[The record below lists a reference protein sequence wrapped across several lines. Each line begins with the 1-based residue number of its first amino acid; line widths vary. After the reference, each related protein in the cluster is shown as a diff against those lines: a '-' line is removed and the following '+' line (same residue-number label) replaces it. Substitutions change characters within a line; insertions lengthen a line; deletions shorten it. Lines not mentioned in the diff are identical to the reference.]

1 MNSPQH
7 AATSDL
13 QPDASEI
20 IAAHLAALT
29 YDHLPH
35 NAVTTAKASILD
47 TLGCAF
53 AGTGTPEYAKVLELV
68 THWGG
73 RPCSTVIGAGGLKV
87 PPDNAVLANAATV
100 HQYDFDDTH
109 DVAICHPSSA
119 SVIPGLAIAE
129 EVGGM
134 SGKEFITLVAGVN
147 DFTSRVGLAIKGR
160 LIDYPWFRAPVVGIF
175 GSAAA
180 SAKAHGASA
189 LQHLET
195 LGLTLP
201 LVSGT
206 LASLHH
212 PGSSVRSMRDG
223 LVYRNGV
230 LAAELAMRGIH
241 GDRGVFD
248 GPYGFYKAFMR
259 GEYQRNELVDDLGT
273 RFEGA
278 RLSLKPWPS
287 ILMLHPTLTVVTD
300 IMRTQNLAFDD
311 IAEVMVGVGEVNLG
325 RCHPV
330 EVGSVPGKRMDLL
343 HNLPF
348 AVGALLKHKTLP
360 LALYSNGRLADEV
373 IVDAMPKVRWQYHA
387 RHDGKTMEPAHV
399 RITTVQGAIHT
410 GECVTALG
418 HPDNPMSN
426 AQRHA
431 KFMDC
436 VQAAAR
442 PLSEPSAQA
451 IIETVERLETLP
463 DVRALIKLLA

>member
-1 MNSPQH
+1 MTNSQNAVPGEV
-7 AATSDL
+7 

-29 YDHLPH
+29 YEKLPQ

-53 AGTGTPEYAKVLELV
+53 AGTGTSEYAKVLELV

-129 EVGGM
+129 EVGGL
-134 SGKEFITLVAGVN
+134 SGKDFITLVTGVN
-147 DFTSRVGLAIKGR
+147 DFTSRIGLAIKGR

-180 SAKAHGASA
+180 SAMARGASA
-189 LQHLET
+189 EQHLET

-230 LAAELAMRGIH
+230 LAAELAMRGVH

-259 GEYQRNELVDDLGT
+259 GEYKRNELVDELGT
-273 RFEGA
+273 RFEGE

-287 ILMLHPTLTVVTD
+287 ILMLHPSLTVVTE
-300 IMRTQNLAFDD
+300 IMRAQSLQFED
-311 IAEVMVGVGEVNLG
+311 IAEVMLGVGEVNLG

-360 LALYSNGRLADEV
+360 LALYSNGKLADEV
-373 IVDAMPKVRWQYHA
+373 IIKAMPKVRWKYDA
-387 RHDGKTMEPAHV
+387 RHNGRTMEPAHV
-399 RITTVQGAIHT
+399 QITTVKGSIYS
-410 GECVTALG
+410 GECVKALG
-418 HPDNPMSN
+418 HPDNPMSD

-436 VQAAAR
+436 ARAAAR
-442 PLSEPSAQA
+442 PVPEVTAHA
-451 IIETVERLETLP
+451 IIETIERLETLP
-463 DVRALIKLLA
+463 DVRLLINLLA